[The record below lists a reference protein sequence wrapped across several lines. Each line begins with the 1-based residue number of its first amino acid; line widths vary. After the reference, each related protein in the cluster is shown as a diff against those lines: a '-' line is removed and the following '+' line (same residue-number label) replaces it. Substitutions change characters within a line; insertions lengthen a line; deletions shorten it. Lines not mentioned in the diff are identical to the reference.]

1 MTTVV
6 TRQGHSIATVS
17 ASPGNIIS
25 SKPPS
30 VNFAFIKPLSSHAQP
45 SQQPTACTNLQDDNN
60 SQNERLVPNYSNKFI
75 EESLPMTSTNQLDL
89 FSHMT
94 ILGDVDFLELDSIL
108 HDPSINMMSTP
119 SSGYTTNHREDDNQN
134 LAFLVQPPSMDNV
147 NTTSMMHLEEK
158 THGKTESNFTI
169 LDQIFRPDL
178 STVNA
183 NITEELQDISTN
195 LLMSSTNI
203 YDMSTVLYEMSTVTN
218 DCLIDTACTSSNN
231 FHPGIKDISSLA
243 HADSS
248 CIPVP
253 VAENNSKI
261 QSVSLVSN
269 DDNKLQISQLQ
280 EQHPPKS
287 HDKPSPPVTTRQSAR
302 KRLFNATPHFKKPD
316 TSTVDDILLLD
327 DQPSASKHRR
337 TCVSFDKYKADDQ
350 VSSSTLVPMDQC
362 TPCSPSTIA
371 GYICEKYRGK
381 NITNSYPAKN
391 SRSIMQR
398 LLKVLPVVPS
408 GRVTDEKLNR
418 IVLRS
423 MDIHEYDLQRFN
435 HVTKTISCTV
445 LESANQHQPHLFA
458 RDLVWHIFDLSNI
471 YQCLISSQP
480 LAEVL
485 DHDNISAIRL
495 ATFEKFNIDDKTW
508 DRKCIQQ
515 IWRSINHIFY
525 KRLRLPVFLRLLEN
539 KLYV

>member
-1 MTTVV
+1 
-6 TRQGHSIATVS
+6 
-17 ASPGNIIS
+17 
-25 SKPPS
+25 
-30 VNFAFIKPLSSHAQP
+30 
-45 SQQPTACTNLQDDNN
+45 
-60 SQNERLVPNYSNKFI
+60 
-75 EESLPMTSTNQLDL
+75 MTSTNQLDL

-119 SSGYTTNHREDDNQN
+119 SSGYMTNDQEDDDQN
-134 LAFLVQPPSMDNV
+134 LAFLVQPPSMGNV

-203 YDMSTVLYEMSTVTN
+203 YDMSTVLYEMSTVTI

-231 FHPGIKDISSLA
+231 FHPGIRDISSLA

-269 DDNKLQISQLQ
+269 DDNKLQISRLQ

-302 KRLFNATPHFKKPD
+302 KRLFNATPHF
-316 TSTVDDILLLD
+316 T
-327 DQPSASKHRR
+327 A
-337 TCVSFDKYKADDQ
+337 
-350 VSSSTLVPMDQC
+350 
-362 TPCSPSTIA
+362 
-371 GYICEKYRGK
+371 
-381 NITNSYPAKN
+381 
-391 SRSIMQR
+391 
-398 LLKVLPVVPS
+398 
-408 GRVTDEKLNR
+408 
-418 IVLRS
+418 
-423 MDIHEYDLQRFN
+423 
-435 HVTKTISCTV
+435 
-445 LESANQHQPHLFA
+445 
-458 RDLVWHIFDLSNI
+458 
-471 YQCLISSQP
+471 
-480 LAEVL
+480 
-485 DHDNISAIRL
+485 
-495 ATFEKFNIDDKTW
+495 
-508 DRKCIQQ
+508 
-515 IWRSINHIFY
+515 
-525 KRLRLPVFLRLLEN
+525 
-539 KLYV
+539 